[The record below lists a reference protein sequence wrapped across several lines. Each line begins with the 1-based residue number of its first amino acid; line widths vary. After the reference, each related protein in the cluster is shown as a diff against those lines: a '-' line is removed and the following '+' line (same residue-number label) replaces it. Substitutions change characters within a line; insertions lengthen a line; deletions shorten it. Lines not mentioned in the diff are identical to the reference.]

1 MPSVI
6 VRPTH
11 SPFTH
16 DRPHAPDPLTFVTV
30 GTTSAAM
37 SGNTDP
43 RIAEGKLK
51 AAITSLEQSNARL
64 TDANHRLAAALRQER
79 GRADA
84 LESSLRQ
91 AFVSAMGGR
100 ASEVNKKENKPVAG
114 DRLGRSTRFY

>member
-1 MPSVI
+1 
-6 VRPTH
+6 
-11 SPFTH
+11 
-16 DRPHAPDPLTFVTV
+16 
-30 GTTSAAM
+30 M

-79 GRADA
+79 ARADA

-91 AFVSAMGGR
+91 AFVRAMGGR
-100 ASEVNKKENKPVAG
+100 ANRPIEVNKKENKPVAG